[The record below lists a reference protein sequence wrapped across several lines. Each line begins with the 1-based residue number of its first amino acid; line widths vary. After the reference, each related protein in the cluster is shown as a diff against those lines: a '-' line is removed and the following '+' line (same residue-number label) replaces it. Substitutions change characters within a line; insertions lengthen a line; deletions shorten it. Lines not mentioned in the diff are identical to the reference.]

1 MADNYINLN
10 LANHRLNQ
18 SAVDQGIP
26 AEDISNDVRL
36 SPIDDIPEEHVL
48 RIAHWLIVL
57 TWHLQGPRQSSHPRQ
72 QRHLGPIAS

>member
-1 MADNYINLN
+1 MGDNYINLN

-36 SPIDDIPEEHVL
+36 SPIDDIPEEHVP
-48 RIAHWLIVL
+48 RTAPWLIVL
-57 TWHLQGPRQSSHPRQ
+57 T
-72 QRHLGPIAS
+72 